1 MKTTLSRKMVVAA
14 AAALI
19 GISTLSTSVTSFA
32 QESAFARKSA
42 SIKADFRL
50 EHAVQRAFDKEKHFD
65 SSDVRVVARK
75 GVVTLDGTMPDDK
88 QIQKATEIATATPGV
103 KSVTNSLTMKEIG
116 H

>member
-1 MKTTLSRKMVVAA
+1 MQKSFSRKAAVMV

-19 GISTLSTSVTSFA
+19 GMGTLGTSVTSFA
-32 QESAFARKSA
+32 QESMIAKKSA
-42 SIKADFRL
+42 AIKADFKL
-50 EHAVQRAFDKEKHFD
+50 EHAVQKAFDKEKHFD
-65 SSDVRVVARK
+65 SSDVRVVSRK

-103 KSVTNSLTMKEIG
+103 KSVTNSLTMKEAG